1 MNTLRQT
8 HYFAAEATEE
18 DTLFMY
24 HVPWRWNMSCW
35 IPGSDVW
42 KWWMDD
48 PTSSL
53 FACKYLHLCFK
64 SMVSKFTPHH
74 IVSKNPG
81 HALYLENL
89 QKEFPN
95 ANIVITHR
103 NPTSIVS
110 SWSKICMYSWHLF
123 FHNDF
128 EDPSKVN
135 II

>member
-1 MNTLRQT
+1 
-8 HYFAAEATEE
+8 
-18 DTLFMY
+18 
-24 HVPWRWNMSCW
+24 MSCW

-53 FACKYLHLCFK
+53 FACKCLHLCFK

-95 ANIVITHR
+95 ANIIITHR

-110 SWSKICMYSWHLF
+110 SWSKICMYSWQLRI
-123 FHNDF
+123 
-128 EDPSKVN
+128 STVN
-135 II
+135 LDTNLQKNLKREFWSL